1 MAAYGLDVE
10 CPHIFDG
17 THFAQWRNWMTYNFK
32 FISPQM
38 WWIVDVGFSCAID
51 KKVATQAQKKCLH
64 LDCQATNIFYSSMK
78 DNIFGEIM
86 DMKSAHEIW
95 VFLNEK
101 YGVISKEDVVP
112 NVEAQED
119 LEHDH
124 NMVVVKD
131 CSTSGSSDGDDD
143 ATTRSLDKDNDD
155 ATSDATN
162 DATPC
167 TLDDEDDGYES
178 DASTSSFTTSPHCFM
193 SHGDTKVSIGGVIV
207 DCDDPNF
214 ELVCKLS
221 KALRDEL
228 AKTCKLKNENS
239 FLKTACEQQKHLLY
253 VTNCSH
259 EELKLVHEELCVA
272 HDNLVKDHA
281 FLTKKLSNEEIK
293 TCESSS
299 FGSNDQSYDITNPC
313 DVGKK
318 HVTTSCDDLLSMP
331 CSSQLDICSTSM
343 PCETNLLKENNDLK
357 SEVKNLSNKLE
368 RCYYSKVTFE
378 HILKTQRNYGDK
390 CGLGF
395 KKKIT
400 KGERKQEKKIKKQ
413 EREKLSHF
421 MCYRCHEMGHLANGC
436 PNKKK
441 LKKMKEEERLKHVKC
456 FKCRTWC
463 HLTSMCP
470 TKQLMKQQV
479 KPQPKPQVRQ
489 EKTPQEQIKI
499 NRDGDDLTMKKKKI
513 RRGGRARHPIQIQ
526 DAKMMSMNEDKKK
539 AYAHIKCFE
548 CKNEGHFASRCP
560 TKLEKKAQAILTR
573 QGNEKQHMSKEEKA
587 QSKRSCYLCRERGHM
602 AHSCPLGNN
611 SKPISIDNHNMLR
624 KDGNGTSMVA
634 IAKHPTVH
642 TKASPKYVAPNL
654 RGPKLVWVPSKSG

>member
-17 THFAQWRNWMTYNFK
+17 THFAQWRNWMACNFK

-95 VFLNEK
+95 VFLKKK
-101 YGVISKEDVVP
+101 YGAISKEDDVP
-112 NVEAQED
+112 KVGTNED
-119 LEHDH
+119 VEHDH
-124 NMVVVKD
+124 NMVVVED
-131 CSTSGSSDGDDD
+131 CSTSLSSEEDDDHSTRTLDKDDDD
-143 ATTRSLDKDNDD
+143 ATRDANHD
-155 ATSDATN
+155 ATT
-162 DATPC
+162 C

-178 DASTSSFTTSPHCFM
+178 DASTSSSTTSPHCFM
-193 SHGDTKVSIGGVIV
+193 SHGDTKVSIGDVIV

-214 ELVCKLS
+214 ELICRLT
-221 KALRDEL
+221 KALRNEM
-228 AKTCKLKNENS
+228 AKTSKLKNENS
-239 FLKTACEQQKHLLY
+239 FLKTTCKQQKHLLY
-253 VTNCSH
+253 VTTCSH

-281 FLTKKLSNEEIK
+281 FLTKKISNEEIK
-293 TCESSS
+293 TSESSS
-299 FGSNDQSYDITNPC
+299 LGSNDQSHIVTNPC

-318 HVTTSCDDLLSMP
+318 HVSTSCDDLLFMP
-331 CSSQLDICSTSM
+331 CSSHTNACSTSM
-343 PCETNLLKENNDLK
+343 SCETNLFKENNKLN
-357 SEVKNLSNKLE
+357 EQVKNLSNKLE
-368 RCYYSKVTFE
+368 RCYNSKVTFE

-395 KKKIT
+395 KKKMT
-400 KGERKQEKKIKKQ
+400 KGKRKQG
-413 EREKLSHF
+413 REKLSHF
-421 MCYRCHEMGHLANGC
+421 MCYRCHKMGHLANGC
-436 PNKKK
+436 PNKEK

-456 FKCRTWC
+456 FKFRTWG

-470 TKQLMKQQV
+470 TKQLVKQQEE
-479 KPQPKPQVRQ
+479 PQPKTQVEQ
-489 EKTPQEQIKI
+489 EKKPQTQVKI
-499 NRDGDDLTMKKKKI
+499 YHDGDDLIVKKKKT
-513 RRGGRARHPIQIQ
+513 RMGGRARHPMQIQ
-526 DAKMMSMNEDKKK
+526 DAKMMSKNEDKKK

-548 CKNEGHFASRCP
+548 CKNDGHFASKCP
-560 TKLEKKAQAILTR
+560 TKLEKKAQATLKR

-602 AHSCPLGNN
+602 AYSCPLGNN
-611 SKPISIDNHNMLR
+611 SKPISINDNTMLR

-634 IAKHPTVH
+634 IAKHPATH
-642 TKASPKYVAPNL
+642 TKAMPKYVAPNL